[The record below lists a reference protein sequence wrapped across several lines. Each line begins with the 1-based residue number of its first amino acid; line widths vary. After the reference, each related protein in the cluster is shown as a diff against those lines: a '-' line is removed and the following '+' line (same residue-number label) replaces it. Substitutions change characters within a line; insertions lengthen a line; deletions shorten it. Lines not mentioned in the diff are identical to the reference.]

1 MDVQPGIA
9 PPIILTTMLHSNINN
24 ANKETNNPTIEQ
36 IRKGTTL
43 KDVKP
48 SIANSSILRKG
59 YFVVPALRPGRS

>member
-9 PPIILTTMLHSNINN
+9 PPIILTTILQSNISN
-24 ANKETNNPTIEQ
+24 ANKETNSPTNEQ

-48 SIANSSILRKG
+48 SIANSSILRNG
-59 YFVVPALRPGRS
+59 YFVFPALRSGRS